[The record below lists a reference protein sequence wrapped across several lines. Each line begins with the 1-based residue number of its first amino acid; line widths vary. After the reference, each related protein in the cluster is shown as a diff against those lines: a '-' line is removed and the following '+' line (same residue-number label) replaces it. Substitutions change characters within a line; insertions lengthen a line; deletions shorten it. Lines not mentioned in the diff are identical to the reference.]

1 MNVPQRKTFIYEHF
15 GMMDNPQYAQKA
27 IEKITMYSENGYWYG
42 DTFLFSLETTETPL
56 NTKNIEEILH
66 KFIIS

>member
-1 MNVPQRKTFIYEHF
+1 
-15 GMMDNPQYAQKA
+15 MMDNPQYAQKA